1 MSVCLSVTLCIV
13 ALRVGVGVESCSVL
27 FLKRHFLFTRHQQQ
41 TTAVPANG
49 LHSAAI
55 PYVTQY
61 DRLSQQQLSFLFN
74 VPMRLL
80 LVTASKRFGHFVAIY
95 QLQVFIKRKRICPS
109 ISAAY
114 GCPVLYK
121 LSIHQAARPIEDNLH
136 KYCKLLSPNCYIST
150 PLQRSQEFCLGGTLE
165 TKIRGQR
172 PRAGAE
178 GYWKGAANPVPT
190 T

>member
-95 QLQVFIKRKRICPS
+95 QLQVFMKENASVHPS
-109 ISAAY
+109 LRHM
-114 GCPVLYK
+114 GVLSCTNS
-121 LSIHQAARPIEDNLH
+121 LSIR
-136 KYCKLLSPNCYIST
+136 
-150 PLQRSQEFCLGGTLE
+150 QRG
-165 TKIRGQR
+165 
-172 PRAGAE
+172 P
-178 GYWKGAANPVPT
+178 
-190 T
+190 